1 MVIWKSNSFWL
12 LVGYSAL
19 AIHRKMPITA
29 ITTPADTK
37 MPEKWLMSPAGGLM
51 EEYVTIA
58 PMIMSI
64 NPNSFSATVNPMGIC
79 SLMQEPQGL
88 ILQSQGLF

>member
-1 MVIWKSNSFWL
+1 MNRSWL
-12 LVGYSAL
+12 LVVYSAL
-19 AIHRKMPITA
+19 AINRKIPITA
-29 ITTPADTK
+29 ITTPTATN
-37 MPEKWLMSPAGGLM
+37 MPEKWLMSPAGGLIDK
-51 EEYVTIA
+51 YATIA
-58 PMIMSI
+58 PMMMSI

>member
-1 MVIWKSNSFWL
+1 M
-12 LVGYSAL
+12 
-19 AIHRKMPITA
+19 M
-29 ITTPADTK
+29 
-37 MPEKWLMSPAGGLM
+37 
-51 EEYVTIA
+51 
-58 PMIMSI
+58 MSI